1 MLRKLLFVFFS
12 ISLLINTFGQ
22 DKKEDESG
30 GKFSGYMFGDYYYFF
45 KDHNAE
51 LNDQRGIWFR
61 RIYFT
66 YDYKINSSFSTRLRL
81 EMSNE
86 FNFETAISMTP
97 FVKDAWFKYKF
108 SNQALIIG
116 ISPTPTFQ
124 VVEKLWGY
132 RSIEKTPLDLQRM
145 ASSRDFGLALKGKF
159 DDKGMI
165 KYHLMFSNGSS
176 NKQEID
182 KGKSGLFALAFYP
195 VKEFVIEV
203 YGDYADHAGNTDWY
217 TLQVFLGYKA
227 KTFRAG
233 ILYADQT
240 RQEEDV
246 EDKKMRVASLFIVG
260 EVSKQFS
267 LFGRVDRN
275 FEPNPEGEKIAFI
288 PFDPTASNIFF
299 VGGVD
304 WHPVKQVRFMPNV
317 EIVKYDENDECVTPV
332 TDVIGRITFFWGFN

>member
-1 MLRKLLFVFFS
+1 MLKRLLILFFS
-12 ISLLINTFGQ
+12 LGILINLFGQ
-22 DKKEDESG
+22 DKKEEESS

-45 KDHNAE
+45 ENHKPE

-86 FNFETAISMTP
+86 FNFEEAKTMIP

-108 SNQALIIG
+108 SSQAFIIG

-124 VVEKLWGY
+124 ILQKMWGY
-132 RSIEKTPLDLQRM
+132 RAVEKTPLDLQRM

-159 DDKGMI
+159 DEKGMF
-165 KYHLMFSNGSS
+165 KYHIMFSNGSS

-182 KGKSGLFALAFYP
+182 KGKSGLLSLAFYP

-203 YGDYADHAGNTDWY
+203 YGDYADHAGSTDWY
-217 TLQVFLGYKA
+217 TLQVFFGYKT

-233 ILYADQT
+233 LLCADQT
-240 RQEEDV
+240 RQMEDV
-246 EDKKMRVASLFIVG
+246 EDIKLRVASLFIVG
-260 EVSKQFS
+260 EVSEQFS
-267 LFGRVDRN
+267 LIGRVDRN
-275 FEPNPEGEKIAFI
+275 FDPNPQGDKIAFI
-288 PFDPTASNIFF
+288 PFDPTAKSTFF

-304 WHPVKQVRFMPNV
+304 WHPVKQVRFIPNV
-317 EIVKYDENDECVTPV
+317 EFVKYDENDEGVTP
-332 TDVIGRITFFWGFN
+332 TSDIIGRITFHWLFN

>member
-1 MLRKLLFVFFS
+1 MLRKLLLIFFS

-22 DKKEDESG
+22 DKKEEESG
-30 GKFSGYMFGDYYYFF
+30 GKFCGYMFGDYYYFF
-45 KDHNAE
+45 KDHKTE

-86 FNFETAISMTP
+86 FNFEEAKTMIP

-108 SNQALIIG
+108 SNQSLIIG

-124 VVEKLWGY
+124 LIQKIWGY
-132 RSIEKTPLDLQRM
+132 RSVEKTPLDLQRM

-159 DDKGMI
+159 DEKGKFM
-165 KYHLMFSNGSS
+165 YHLMFSNGSS

-203 YGDYADHAGNTDWY
+203 YGEYADHAGNTDWY
-217 TLQVFLGYKA
+217 TLQVFLGYKS
-227 KTFRAG
+227 KTIRAG

-240 RQEEDV
+240 RQSEDAD
-246 EDKKMRVASLFIVG
+246 DKKMRVASFFIVG
-260 EVSKQFS
+260 EVSERFS

-275 FEPNPEGEKIAFI
+275 FDPNPEGEKIAFI

-317 EIVKYDENDECVTPV
+317 EIVKYDENDEGVTPV

>member
-1 MLRKLLFVFFS
+1 MLKRILILFFS
-12 ISLLINTFGQ
+12 LGIMINLFGQ
-22 DKKEDESG
+22 DKKEEESS

-45 KDHNAE
+45 DNHKPE

-81 EMSNE
+81 EMGNE
-86 FNFETAISMTP
+86 FNFEEAKTMIP

-108 SNQALIIG
+108 SNQSFIIG

-124 VVEKLWGY
+124 IIEKIWGY
-132 RSIEKTPLDLQRM
+132 RAVEKTPLDLQRM

-159 DDKGMI
+159 DEKGMF

-182 KGKSGLFALAFYP
+182 KGKSGLLALAFYP

-203 YGDYADHAGNTDWY
+203 YGDYADHAGSTDWY

-240 RQEEDV
+240 RQSEDV
-246 EDKKMRVASLFIVG
+246 EDR
-260 EVSKQFS
+260 
-267 LFGRVDRN
+267 R
-275 FEPNPEGEKIAFI
+275 
-288 PFDPTASNIFF
+288 
-299 VGGVD
+299 
-304 WHPVKQVRFMPNV
+304 
-317 EIVKYDENDECVTPV
+317 
-332 TDVIGRITFFWGFN
+332 

>member
-1 MLRKLLFVFFS
+1 MLNRLLFILFS
-12 ISLLINTFGQ
+12 LSLLINTLGQ
-22 DKKEDESG
+22 DKKEEESS

-45 KDHNAE
+45 KDHKPG

-66 YDYKINSSFSTRLRL
+66 YDYKINNSFSTRLRL

-86 FNFETAISMTP
+86 FNFEEATTMIP

-124 VVEKLWGY
+124 IMEKIWGY
-132 RSIEKTPLDLQRM
+132 RAVEKTPLDLQRM
-145 ASSRDFGLALKGKF
+145 ASSRDFGLALKGKL
-159 DDKGMI
+159 DEKGMF
-165 KYHLMFSNGSS
+165 KYNIMFSNGSS

-182 KGKSGLFALAFYP
+182 KGKSGLLSLAFYP

-203 YGDYADHAGNTDWY
+203 YGDYADHEGSTDWY
-217 TLQVFLGYKA
+217 TLQAFLGYKT
-227 KTFRAG
+227 KTVRAG
-233 ILYADQT
+233 IMYADQT
-240 RQEEDV
+240 RQSEDV
-246 EDKKMRVASLFIVG
+246 EDQKMRVASLFIVG
-260 EVSKQFS
+260 EVSEKFS
-267 LFGRVDRN
+267 LFGRTDRN
-275 FEPNPEGEKIAFI
+275 FDPNPQGDDIPFI

-299 VGGVD
+299 VVGVD

-317 EIVKYDENDECVTPV
+317 EFVKYDENDDGVTPV
-332 TDVIGRITFFWGFN
+332 SDVIRRITFFWGFN

>member
-1 MLRKLLFVFFS
+1 MLNRLLFILFS
-12 ISLLINTFGQ
+12 LSLLINTLGQ
-22 DKKEDESG
+22 DKKEEESS

-45 KDHNAE
+45 KDHKPG

-86 FNFETAISMTP
+86 FNFEEATTMIP

-124 VVEKLWGY
+124 IMEKIWGY
-132 RSIEKTPLDLQRM
+132 RAVEKTPLDLQRM
-145 ASSRDFGLALKGKF
+145 ASSRDFGLALKGKL
-159 DDKGMI
+159 DEKGMF
-165 KYHLMFSNGSS
+165 KYNIMFSNGSS

-182 KGKSGLFALAFYP
+182 KGKSGLLSLAFYP

-203 YGDYADHAGNTDWY
+203 YGDYADHEGSTNWY
-217 TLQVFLGYKA
+217 TLQAFLGYKT
-227 KTFRAG
+227 KTVRAG
-233 ILYADQT
+233 IMYADQT
-240 RQEEDV
+240 RQSEDV
-246 EDKKMRVASLFIVG
+246 EDQKMRVASLFIVG
-260 EVSKQFS
+260 EVSEKFS
-267 LFGRVDRN
+267 LFGRADRN
-275 FEPNPEGEKIAFI
+275 FDPNPQGDDIPFI

-299 VGGVD
+299 VVGVD

-317 EIVKYDENDECVTPV
+317 EFVKYDENDDGVTPV
-332 TDVIGRITFFWGFN
+332 SDVIGRITFFWGFN

>member
-1 MLRKLLFVFFS
+1 MLIKILILIFS
-12 ISLLINTFGQ
+12 LGMLINLFGQ
-22 DKKEDESG
+22 DKKEEESS

-45 KDHNAE
+45 KDHNPE
-51 LNDQRGIWFR
+51 LNDLRGIWFR

-108 SNQALIIG
+108 ANQSFIIG

-124 VVEKLWGY
+124 IIEKIWGY
-132 RSIEKTPLDLQRM
+132 RAVEKTPLDLQRM

-159 DDKGMI
+159 DERGMF
-165 KYHLMFSNGSS
+165 KYHIMFSNGSS

-182 KGKSGLFALAFYP
+182 KGKSGLLALAFYP

-203 YGDYADHAGNTDWY
+203 YGDYADHAGSTDWY
-217 TLQVFLGYKA
+217 TLQAFIGYKT
-227 KTFRAG
+227 KTVRAG

-240 RQEEDV
+240 RQMEDV
-246 EDKKMRVASLFIVG
+246 ENKKMRVASLFIVG
-260 EVSKQFS
+260 EVSEQFS

-275 FEPNPEGEKIAFI
+275 FEPNPQGDKIAFV
-288 PFDPTASNIFF
+288 PFDPTTSNIFF

-304 WHPVKQVRFMPNV
+304 WHPVKQVRFIPNV
-317 EIVKYDENDECVTPV
+317 EFVKYDENDEGVTP
-332 TDVIGRITFFWGFN
+332 TSDVIGRITFHWLFN

>member
-1 MLRKLLFVFFS
+1 MLRKLLFVLFS

-22 DKKEDESG
+22 DKKEEESV

-86 FNFETAISMTP
+86 FNFEEAKTMIP

-116 ISPTPTFQ
+116 ISPTPTFKIIQ
-124 VVEKLWGY
+124 KIWGY
-132 RSIEKTPLDLQRM
+132 RAVEKTPLDLQRM

-159 DDKGMI
+159 DEKGI
-165 KYHLMFSNGSS
+165 FEYHIMLSNGSS
-176 NKQEID
+176 NRQEID
-182 KGKSGLFALAFYP
+182 KGKSGLLSLAFYP
-195 VKEFVIEV
+195 VEKFVIEV
-203 YGDYADHAGNTDWY
+203 YGDYADHAGGTDWY
-217 TLQVFLGYKA
+217 TWQAFLGYKSR
-227 KTFRAG
+227 TVRVG

-240 RQEEDV
+240 RQSEVV
-246 EDKKMRVASLFIVG
+246 EDQKMRVASLFIVG
-260 EVSKQFS
+260 KVSEQFS

-275 FEPNPEGEKIAFI
+275 FDPNPEGEKIAFI

-304 WHPVKQVRFMPNV
+304 WHPVSQVRFMPNV
-317 EIVKYDENDECVTPV
+317 ELVKYDENDDGVTPV

>member
-1 MLRKLLFVFFS
+1 MLRKLLLIFFS

-22 DKKEDESG
+22 DKKEEESG

-45 KDHNAE
+45 KDHKTE

-86 FNFETAISMTP
+86 FNFEEAKTMIP

-108 SNQALIIG
+108 SNQSLIIG

-124 VVEKLWGY
+124 LIQKIWGY
-132 RSIEKTPLDLQRM
+132 RSVEKTPLDLQRM

-159 DDKGMI
+159 DERGMF
-165 KYHLMFSNGSS
+165 KYHIMFSNGSS

-182 KGKSGLFALAFYP
+182 KGKSGLLALAFYP

-203 YGDYADHAGNTDWY
+203 YGDYADHAGSTDWY
-217 TLQVFLGYKA
+217 TLQAFIGYKT
-227 KTFRAG
+227 KTVRAG

-240 RQEEDV
+240 RQMEDV
-246 EDKKMRVASLFIVG
+246 ENKKMRVASLFIVG
-260 EVSKQFS
+260 EVSEQFS

-275 FEPNPEGEKIAFI
+275 FEPNPQGDKIAFL
-288 PFDPTASNIFF
+288 PFDLTSSNIFF

-317 EIVKYDENDECVTPV
+317 ECIKYDENDEGVTP
-332 TDVIGRITFFWGFN
+332 TSDIIGRITFHWLFN

>member
-1 MLRKLLFVFFS
+1 MLKRLLILFFS
-12 ISLLINTFGQ
+12 LGILINLFGQ
-22 DKKEDESG
+22 DKKEEESS

-45 KDHNAE
+45 DNHKPE

-86 FNFETAISMTP
+86 FNFEEAKTMIP

-108 SNQALIIG
+108 SSQAFIIG

-124 VVEKLWGY
+124 ILEKMWGY
-132 RSIEKTPLDLQRM
+132 RAVEKTPLDLQRM

-159 DDKGMI
+159 DEKGMF
-165 KYHLMFSNGSS
+165 KYHIMFSNGSS

-182 KGKSGLFALAFYP
+182 KGKSGLLALAFYP
-195 VKEFVIEV
+195 IKEFVIEV
-203 YGDYADHAGNTDWY
+203 YGDYADHAGSTDWY
-217 TLQVFLGYKA
+217 TLQVFFGYKT

-233 ILYADQT
+233 LLYADQT
-240 RQEEDV
+240 RQMEDV
-246 EDKKMRVASLFIVG
+246 EDIKLRVASLFIVG
-260 EVSKQFS
+260 EVSEQFS
-267 LFGRVDRN
+267 LIGRVDRN
-275 FEPNPEGEKIAFI
+275 FDPNPQGDKIAFI
-288 PFDPTASNIFF
+288 PFDPTAKSTFF

-304 WHPVKQVRFMPNV
+304 WHPVKQVRFIPNV
-317 EIVKYDENDECVTPV
+317 EFVKYDENDEGVTP
-332 TDVIGRITFFWGFN
+332 TSAIIGRITFHWLFN

>member
-1 MLRKLLFVFFS
+1 MLRKLLFIFFS
-12 ISLLINTFGQ
+12 VSLLISTYGQ
-22 DKKEDESG
+22 DKKEEESG

-45 KDHNAE
+45 KDHKPE

-66 YDYKINSSFSTRLRL
+66 YDYKINNSFSTRLRL

-86 FNFETAISMTP
+86 FNFEEAKTMIP

-124 VVEKLWGY
+124 ITENMWGY
-132 RSIEKTPLDLQRM
+132 RSVEKTPLDLQRM

-159 DDKGMI
+159 DENGMF

-182 KGKSGLFALAFYP
+182 KGKSGLLSLAFYP
-195 VKEFVIEV
+195 AKEFVFEI
-203 YGDYADHAGNTDWY
+203 YGDYADHAGSTDWY
-217 TLQVFLGYKA
+217 TLQAFLGYIT
-227 KTFRAG
+227 KTVRAG
-233 ILYADQT
+233 LLYADQT

-246 EDKKMRVASLFIVG
+246 EDKKMRVASLFIAG
-260 EVSKQFS
+260 EVSEQFS

-275 FEPNPEGEKIAFI
+275 FDANP
-288 PFDPTASNIFF
+288 
-299 VGGVD
+299 
-304 WHPVKQVRFMPNV
+304 Q
-317 EIVKYDENDECVTPV
+317 C
-332 TDVIGRITFFWGFN
+332 

>member
-1 MLRKLLFVFFS
+1 V
-12 ISLLINTFGQ
+12 INTFGQ
-22 DKKEDESG
+22 EQKEEDSG

-45 KDHNAE
+45 KDHNPE

-66 YDYKINSSFSTRLRL
+66 YDYKINNSFSTRLRL
-81 EMSNE
+81 EMNNE
-86 FNFETAISMTP
+86 FDFETEISMTP

-124 VVEKLWGY
+124 ITQKMWGY
-132 RSIEKTPLDLQRM
+132 RSVEKTPLDLQRM
-145 ASSRDFGLALKGKF
+145 ASSRDFGIALKGRF
-159 DDKGMI
+159 DDNGMFR
-165 KYHLMFSNGSS
+165 YYLMWSNGSS

-182 KGKSGLFALAFYP
+182 KGKSGLLSLAFYP
-195 VKEFVIEV
+195 VKEFVIEI
-203 YGDYADHAGNTDWY
+203 YGDYADHTGNTDWY
-217 TLQVFLGYKA
+217 TLQAFAGYKI
-227 KTFRAG
+227 KTFRVG

-240 RQEEDV
+240 RQGEDV
-246 EDKKMRVASLFIVG
+246 ENTKLRVASLFVAG
-260 EVSKQFS
+260 DVSKHFS

-275 FEPNPEGEKIAFI
+275 FDPNPQGDKIPFI

-299 VGGVD
+299 VGGID
-304 WHPVKQVRFMPNV
+304 WHPIKQVKFMPNV
-317 EIVKYDENDECVTPV
+317 EIVKYDENDDGVTPV

>member
-12 ISLLINTFGQ
+12 VSLLINTFGQ
-22 DKKEDESG
+22 DKKEEESG

-45 KDHNAE
+45 KDHNSE

-66 YDYKINSSFSTRLRL
+66 YDYKINSSFSIRLRF

-86 FNFETAISMTP
+86 FNFEEAVVMTP

-108 SNQALIIG
+108 SNQSLIIG

-124 VVEKLWGY
+124 ITEKIWGY
-132 RSIEKTPLDLQRM
+132 RAVEKTPLDLQRM
-145 ASSRDFGLALKGKF
+145 ASSRDFGLALNGKF
-159 DDKGMI
+159 DKKGLF
-165 KYHLMFSNGSS
+165 KYHIMFSNGSS

-182 KGKSGLFALAFYP
+182 KGKSGLLSLAFFP
-195 VKEFVIEV
+195 AKEFVFEI

-217 TLQVFLGYKA
+217 TLQAFFGYKT
-227 KTFRAG
+227 KTIRTG
-233 ILYADQT
+233 IMYADQT
-240 RQEEDV
+240 RQSEDI
-246 EDKKMRVASLFIVG
+246 EDKKMRVASIFIAG
-260 EVSKQFS
+260 EVSKQIS

-275 FEPNPEGEKIAFI
+275 FDPNPQGDKIAFI

-304 WHPVKQVRFMPNV
+304 WHPVKQVKFIPNV
-317 EIVKYDENDECVTPV
+317 EFVKYDENYEGVTPV
-332 TDVIGRITFFWGFN
+332 SDIIGRITFYWGFN